1 MINQYSLFQCSALTL
16 PVFEDLNILVLL
28 DWMIGGT
35 WGLGDRRPGKLV
47 ANWFAGRILVFDPTI
62 LVSGHWPD
70 IVCWLAG
77 GLAGWHACL
86 LAGRLAGWFINWH
99 NLKWTEMQKITIE
112 YFNIIN
118 IFYQYT

>member
-1 MINQYSLFQCSALTL
+1 MFFKAFFTWGKNSEVLTL
-16 PVFEDLNILVLL
+16 HVFEDLNILVLL

-77 GLAGWHACL
+77 GLADWQAGWL
-86 LAGRLAGWFINWH
+86 VGWLAGSLTG
-99 NLKWTEMQKITIE
+99 
-112 YFNIIN
+112 II
-118 IFYQYT
+118 